1 MTVDAQS
8 QQVKLEVIA
17 GEGMT
22 RDQMLKELSQGKEL
36 PAAFTDLSDEEVF
49 AVYNM
54 HHRAIKGT
62 SNP

>member
-1 MTVDAQS
+1 M
-8 QQVKLEVIA
+8 EVIA

-22 RDQMLKELSQGKEL
+22 REQMLKELSGGKEL
-36 PAAFTDLSDEEVF
+36 PPAFTDLSDEEVF

-62 SNP
+62 TNPA